1 MAKTDDRPLDVGLAA
16 LRGNDE
22 ASAIEW
28 WKQRLALIA
37 AIPVETARAGAMVP
51 QIRELSRLPAAERR
65 RLTKAQMQ
73 AFVQLPRDQQELILV
88 ARKTGR
94 SIDPELLA
102 SDDAVLKALSGE
114 VAGIDDLLLRTQ
126 G

>member
-1 MAKTDDRPLDVGLAA
+1 MPKTDDRPLDVGLAA

-102 SDDAVLKALSGE
+102 SDDAVLTALSGE
-114 VAGIDDLLLRTQ
+114 VAGIDDLLLRTH

>member
-51 QIRELSRLPAAERR
+51 QIRELSRLPADERR

-73 AFVQLPRDQQELILV
+73 AFVQLPRDQQELILA

-102 SDDAVLKALSGE
+102 NDDAVLKALSGE
-114 VAGIDDLLLRTQ
+114 VTGIDDLLLRTH

>member
-114 VAGIDDLLLRTQ
+114 VAGIDDLLLR
-126 G
+126 

>member
-22 ASAIEW
+22 ASVIEW

-114 VAGIDDLLLRTQ
+114 VTGIDDLLLRTH

>member
-114 VAGIDDLLLRTQ
+114 VTGIDDLLLRTH

>member
-22 ASAIEW
+22 ASVIEW

-73 AFVQLPRDQQELILV
+73 AFVQLPRDQQELIFV

-114 VAGIDDLLLRTQ
+114 VAGIDDMLLRTR

>member
-114 VAGIDDLLLRTQ
+114 VAGIDDLLLRT
-126 G
+126 

>member
-114 VAGIDDLLLRTQ
+114 VTGIDDLLLRTQ

>member
-22 ASAIEW
+22 ASVIEW

-102 SDDAVLKALSGE
+102 NDDAVLKTLSGE
-114 VAGIDDLLLRTQ
+114 VTGIDDLLLRTH

>member
-73 AFVQLPRDQQELILV
+73 AFVQLPRDQQELILA

-102 SDDAVLKALSGE
+102 NDDAVLKALSGE
-114 VAGIDDLLLRTQ
+114 VTGIDDLLLRTH

>member
-51 QIRELSRLPAAERR
+51 QIRELSRLPADERR

-114 VAGIDDLLLRTQ
+114 VTGIDDLLLRTR

>member
-51 QIRELSRLPAAERR
+51 QIRELSRLPADERR

-114 VAGIDDLLLRTQ
+114 VTGIDDLLLRTH

>member
-16 LRGNDE
+16 LRGKDE

-73 AFVQLPRDQQELILV
+73 AFVQLPRDQQELILA

-102 SDDAVLKALSGE
+102 NDDAVLKALSGE
-114 VAGIDDLLLRTQ
+114 VTGIDDLLLRTH